1 MVGMGMVD
9 MGMVDMGMVDMGRIM
24 EITVIPSVLFAPTM
38 FIMVI
43 AGQEP
48 ATGLLPV
55 ALLPLSEAL
64 QGEAT

>member
-1 MVGMGMVD
+1 MIIMVGIGRI
-9 MGMVDMGMVDMGRIM
+9 MVDMGRIM

-43 AGQEP
+43 AGQGP

-55 ALLPLSEAL
+55 ALLPLSEAQ
-64 QGEAT
+64 QGGAT

>member
-1 MVGMGMVD
+1 MIIMVGIGRIMVD
-9 MGMVDMGMVDMGRIM
+9 MDRIM

-55 ALLPLSEAL
+55 ALLPLNEAL
-64 QGEAT
+64 